1 MLLLLLLLSLLL
13 SSLLSLLCCCS
24 CSSNC
29 FCSSDCFCSSSVSCS
44 SRSSCFSCPSCSS
57 CSSCCICSSCF
68 FVPLVLIVVIVL
80 VLVVIVVLVVVF
92 LLLVFVFS
100 CFLFS
105 CSLVF
110 LSFFSLYRDPQS
122 SLRTCGSPPSW
133 QGVWYLYRLL
143 HLFTSL
149 AGWWFQPLW
158 KILVSWDDEIP
169 DLGKNKK
176 CSKPPT
182 SWLFFYQHCFQDF
195 EGCCTG
201 ETLDQDQLGRTFPPS
216 RRGDSQ
222 PVAQWNSFLMK

>member
-44 SRSSCFSCPSCSS
+44 SCSYFSCPSCSS

-68 FVPLVLIVVIVL
+68 LFLLFLPLWLFL
-80 VLVVIVVLVVVF
+80 F
-92 LLLVFVFS
+92 LLLLLFLLLFS

-105 CSLVF
+105 SFLASCFLVF

-222 PVAQWNSFLMK
+222 PAAQRNSFLMK